1 MGILTRKTDPD
12 GTIMTQLQRY
22 VDRFGSLAGPKLYH
36 ALQSRAAYIGASRRR
51 GREIEGLTGKPLRR
65 YHPPAPP
72 APEPEAATATVEPAA
87 TTPAGAPS
95 LFA

>member
-1 MGILTRKTDPD
+1 MGVLTIEMHPD
-12 GTIMTQLQRY
+12 GTIMSQLERY
-22 VDRFGSLAGPKLYH
+22 VGRYGSLAGPKLYH

-65 YHPPAPP
+65 YAPRPASELT
-72 APEPEAATATVEPAA
+72 APV
-87 TTPAGAPS
+87 TPIEVPAPS